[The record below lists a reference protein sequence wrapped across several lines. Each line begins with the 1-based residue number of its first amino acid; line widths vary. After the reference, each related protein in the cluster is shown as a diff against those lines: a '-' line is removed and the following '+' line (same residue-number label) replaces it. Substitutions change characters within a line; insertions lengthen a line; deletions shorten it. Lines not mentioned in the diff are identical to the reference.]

1 MWPLTRKRPKERAKG
16 LTAWA
21 GRQII
26 RYLDQAAGGY
36 RPYLAPPVEILQ
48 RTLQPGDVLLVEG
61 DTRVAGI
68 IKYLTQSTWS
78 HAALY
83 VGDALPPDPG
93 TGERLELVEALAE
106 QGVIGVPLAKYARF
120 NTRICRPVGL
130 TDAERRRVVAF
141 ALSYLGRQYDT
152 RYILDLVRY
161 LFPYPPVPVALRR
174 RLLALGSG
182 DPTRA
187 ICSTMIAQAFHEIGY
202 PILPDS
208 EIHQQLAGGGYTASP
223 YVESEAMHIRTAGL
237 FTPRD
242 FDISPYFAVVKPT
255 LEAGFD
261 FHALAPVE
269 RRLPEPDP
277 VLAGAPEDGW
287 G

>member
-1 MWPLTRKRPKERAKG
+1 MWPLTRKRPKEKAKG
-16 LTAWA
+16 LSAWA

-26 RYLDQAAGGY
+26 RYLEQPAQGY
-36 RPYLAPPVEILQ
+36 RPYLAPRLEVLQ

-83 VGDALPPDPG
+83 IGDGLPPDPK
-93 TGERLELVEALAE
+93 TGERRDLVEALAE
-106 QGVIGVPLAKYARF
+106 DGVVAVPLSKYARF
-120 NTRICRPVGL
+120 NTRICRPVAL
-130 TDAERRRVVAF
+130 TGDERRAVVDF

-152 RYILDLVRY
+152 RYIADLVRY

-174 RLLALGSG
+174 RLLALGSA

-202 PILPDS
+202 PILPDAQ
-208 EIHQQLAGGGYTASP
+208 IHERATGAGYRLSHYA
-223 YVESEAMHIRTAGL
+223 EAEAMHIRTAGL

-242 FDISPYFAVVKPT
+242 FDISPYFAIVKPT
-255 LEAGFD
+255 LEQGFD
-261 FHALAPVE
+261 FHQLAV
-269 RRLPEPDP
+269 RPEPDP
-277 VLAGAPEDGW
+277 ALGRSR
-287 G
+287 

>member
-1 MWPLTRKRPKERAKG
+1 MWPLTRKRPKEKAKG

-26 RYLDQAAGGY
+26 RYLEQPAQGY
-36 RPYLAPPVEILQ
+36 RPYLAPRLEVLR
-48 RTLQPGDVLLVEG
+48 RTLRPGDVLLVEG

-83 VGDALPPDPG
+83 IGDGLPPDPR
-93 TGERLELVEALAE
+93 TGEPRDLVEALAE
-106 QGVIGVPLAKYARF
+106 DGVVAVPLSKYARF
-120 NTRICRPVGL
+120 NTRVCRPVAL
-130 TDAERRRVVAF
+130 TQEERRSVVDF

-152 RYILDLVRY
+152 RYIADLVRY

-174 RLLALGSG
+174 RLLALGSA

-202 PILPDS
+202 PILPDAQVHERATGDS
-208 EIHQQLAGGGYTASP
+208 YSLSHYAEA
-223 YVESEAMHIRTAGL
+223 EAMHIRTAGL

-242 FDISPYFAVVKPT
+242 FDISPYFAIVKPT
-255 LEAGFD
+255 LEQGFD
-261 FHALAPVE
+261 FHKLAARE
-269 RRLPEPDP
+269 KRLPPPDP
-277 VLAGAPEDGW
+277 ALGRTG
-287 G
+287 

>member
-1 MWPLTRKRPKERAKG
+1 MWPLTRKPPKEKARG
-16 LTAWA
+16 LAAWA

-26 RYLDQAAGGY
+26 RYLEKPAQGY
-36 RPYLAPPVEILQ
+36 RPYLAPRLDVLK

-61 DTRVAGI
+61 DTHVAGI

-83 VGDALPPDPG
+83 IGDALPPDPR
-93 TGERLELVEALAE
+93 TGERRDLVEALAE
-106 QGVIGVPLAKYARF
+106 DGVVAVPLAKYARF
-120 NTRICRPVGL
+120 NTRICRPMGL
-130 TDAERRRVVAF
+130 VDGERRKIVDF

-202 PILPDS
+202 PILPDAQAH
-208 EIHQQLAGGGYTASP
+208 EWITGDGYNLSHYA
-223 YVESEAMHIRTAGL
+223 EAEAMRIRTAGL

-242 FDISPYFAVVKPT
+242 FDISPYFAIVKPT
-255 LEAGFD
+255 LEHDFD
-261 FHALAPVE
+261 FHALAPLE

-277 VLAGAPEDGW
+277 ELKTVR
-287 G
+287 